1 MPEKSNPIAGSKG
14 KTGFWELRQE
24 AARPNVL
31 QLYIYTTIE
40 PNGYDWWTD
49 EVIESETSAQH
60 FREVLAQ
67 YPNATEIEI
76 YINSLGGDV
85 VEGTAIYNQLRRHP
99 AHKTVYV
106 DGFAASIASVIA
118 MAGDEVVMPAN
129 TLMMVHNMSQRV
141 WGNPSQLRKAADDL
155 DVINS
160 TGREAYLMKAGDK
173 LSRERLVEMMDAE
186 TWLPAR
192 ECVELGL
199 ADRIADEVETDPE
212 NGEESPQQRGGAV
225 MLAARAMGFD
235 KLAARVRQA
244 EERAEAAEKA
254 LQEAEKRAQEKAP
267 TETAGSTGTPEI
279 TQQSA
284 ESAAEDGKEA
294 DGGNAGAGKACM
306 NLMAALCGLK

>member
-1 MPEKSNPIAGSKG
+1 MPEQTKPLGGRTG
-14 KTGFWELRQE
+14 KTGGWELRQ
-24 AARPNVL
+24 AVDRPGVL
-31 QLYIYTTIE
+31 QLYVYGYVE
-40 PNGYDWWTD
+40 PDTWSLFDGR
-49 EVIESETSAQH
+49 IESETSADH
-60 FREVLAQ
+60 FRELLSE
-67 YPNATEIEI
+67 YPNAEEIEV

-85 VEGTAIYNQLRRHP
+85 VEGTAIYNQLKRHP

-129 TLMMVHNMSQRV
+129 TLMMVHNMS
-141 WGNPSQLRKAADDL
+141 WGIFGNPTQLRKAADDL
-155 DVINS
+155 EVIND

-173 LSRERLVEMMDAE
+173 LSRERLIEMMDAE

-199 ADRIADEVETDPE
+199 ADRIADEAADSGGAEDA
-212 NGEESPQQRGGAV
+212 PQQRGSAV

-235 KLAARVRQA
+235 RLAARAREA
-244 EERAEAAEKA
+244 EERAELAEKK
-254 LQEAEKRAQEKAP
+254 LQEAEKRAQEKATHETSESTAK
-267 TETAGSTGTPEI
+267 TEG

-284 ESAAEDGKEA
+284 QSEAEDGKKT
-294 DGGNAGAGKACM
+294 DGGDAGAGKAGL

>member
-1 MPEKSNPIAGSKG
+1 MPDKSNPIAGSKG
-14 KTGFWELRQE
+14 KSGFWELRQE
-24 AARPNVL
+24 AGRPNVL
-31 QLYIYTTIE
+31 QLYVYGYVE
-40 PNGYDWWTD
+40 PDGYDWWAD
-49 EVIESETSAQH
+49 EKIESETSANH

-129 TLMMVHNMSQRV
+129 TLMMVHNMSLHV

-160 TGREAYLMKAGDK
+160 TGREAYLQKAGDK

-199 ADRIADEVETDPE
+199 ADRIADDKSEDPE
-212 NGEESPQQRGGAV
+212 TGEESPQQRGGAV

-254 LQEAEKRAQEKAP
+254 LQEAEKREQEKAP
-267 TETAGSTGTPEI
+267 TVTAGSTGTPEI
-279 TQQSA
+279 TQQGA
-284 ESAAEDGKEA
+284 ESAAEDGKET
-294 DGGNAGAGKACM
+294 DGGDAGAGKACM

>member
-1 MPEKSNPIAGSKG
+1 MPDKSNPIAGSAG

-31 QLYIYTTIE
+31 QLYIYSYVE

-129 TLMMVHNMSQRV
+129 TLMMVHNMSMRV
-141 WGNPSQLRKAADDL
+141 FGNPSQLRKAADDL

-160 TGREAYLMKAGDK
+160 TGREAYLQKAGDK

-199 ADRIADEVETDPE
+199 ADRIADEVSPNTEG
-212 NGEESPQQRGGAV
+212 GEGTPQQRGSAV
-225 MLAARAMGFD
+225 MLAACAMGFD

-244 EERAEAAEKA
+244 EQRAETAEKA
-254 LQEAEKRAQEKAP
+254 LREAKKQAQEKAP
-267 TETAGSTGTPEI
+267 ADKSGSRATPTI
-279 TQQSA
+279 TQQGA
-284 ESAAEDGKEA
+284 GSAAEDGKKA
-294 DGGNAGAGKACM
+294 DGGDAGAGKAGM
-306 NLMAALCGLK
+306 NLMAALCGMK

>member
-1 MPEKSNPIAGSKG
+1 MPDKSNPIAGSKG

-24 AARPNVL
+24 AGRPNVL
-31 QLYIYTTIE
+31 QLYVYGYVE
-40 PNGYDWWTD
+40 PDGYDWWTD
-49 EVIESETSAQH
+49 EKIESETSANH

-76 YINSLGGDV
+76 YINSLGGNV
-85 VEGTAIYNQLRRHP
+85 VEGTAIYNQLKRHP

-129 TLMMVHNMSQRV
+129 TLMMIHNMSLDV
-141 WGNPSQLRKAADDL
+141 YGTSKELRKAADDL

-160 TGREAYLMKAGDK
+160 TGREAYLQKAGDK

-199 ADRIADEVETDPE
+199 ADRIAEDVSADPE
-212 NGEESPQQRGGAV
+212 GGEDAPQQRGNAM

-235 KLAARVRQA
+235 KLAARARAA
-244 EERAEAAEKA
+244 EQRAEAAEKA

-267 TETAGSTGTPEI
+267 TETTGSTDTPKI
-279 TQQSA
+279 TQQGA
-284 ESAAEDGKEA
+284 DSAAEDGKEA
-294 DGGNAGAGKACM
+294 DGEDAGAGKATM
-306 NLMAALCGLK
+306 NIMAALCGLK

>member
-1 MPEKSNPIAGSKG
+1 MPEKTKPIGGRSG
-14 KTGFWELRQE
+14 KTGGWELRQ
-24 AARPNVL
+24 AADRPGVL
-31 QLYIYTTIE
+31 QLYVYGYVE
-40 PNGYDWWTD
+40 PDGYAWWTD
-49 EVIESETSAQH
+49 EKIESETSANH

-85 VEGTAIYNQLRRHP
+85 VEGTAIYNQLKRHP

-129 TLMMVHNMSQRV
+129 TLMMIHNMS
-141 WGNPSQLRKAADDL
+141 WGIYGNPAQLRKAADDL
-155 DVINS
+155 EIIND

-173 LSRERLVEMMDAE
+173 LSRERLIEMMDAE

-199 ADRIADEVETDPE
+199 ADRIADEAADSGGTEDA
-212 NGEESPQQRGGAV
+212 PQQRGGAV

-235 KLAARVRQA
+235 KLAARAREA
-244 EERAEAAEKA
+244 EERAELAEKK

-267 TETAGSTGTPEI
+267 TETAGSTATPTI
-279 TQQSA
+279 TQQGA
-284 ESAAEDGKEA
+284 GSAAEDGKKA
-294 DGGNAGAGKACM
+294 DGGDAGAGKARL